1 MKRLLV
7 FLAMLSL
14 VFMFGCGDGGS
25 DNNGKKQGELYGSCY
40 PNKTCNEGLVCD
52 EENDVCLP
60 GDDSD
65 IPDTAV
71 TDGDTSDTGMPDE
84 DTGDTEEPDEKDD
97 TDTSDT

>member
-14 VFMFGCGDGGS
+14 VFMVSCGDGNSGNS
-25 DNNGKKQGELYGSCY
+25 SGKKQGELYGSCY

-60 GDDSD
+60 ENSD
-65 IPDTAV
+65 EDADADT
-71 TDGDTSDTGMPDE
+71 DTSDVETQDE
-84 DTGDTEEPDEKDD
+84 DADTGYTEEPDEK
-97 TDTSDT
+97 